1 MARSTLFARLR
12 HHAHLALRA
21 HAEGVLGEAP
31 LGSAQWRGSLPKTP
45 REGAVT
51 ELAARD
57 RMHRRDV
64 LRGAGVLAAT
74 PLLGALS
81 ACGDDGG
88 NPANARVAVLGA
100 GLAGLHAAYRLAQLG
115 VPVDV
120 YEASDRAGGRTFT
133 ARGMLDAGQ
142 IAELGGELI
151 DSGHLTMQALAEE
164 LGLTLDD
171 LQEPEG
177 VRAETFYIGGRIVP
191 EEEILTAWEPVAP
204 LLAAAFEAAETD
216 DDEYARLDAIS
227 LRDWLAENVA
237 DETLRTLLDVAYVG
251 EYGRETNEQS
261 VLNMVY
267 LIGFDDTEH
276 FKVFGVS
283 DERYH
288 IHEGSSAIAE
298 ALAAELGDRVRLRH
312 RVTAIR
318 EGAAVRVV
326 AESPSGTVEEDY
338 DHVIVTLPFTILR
351 DVAIEVPIS
360 ADKRAIVDALGYG
373 TNAKLMMQTT
383 YKPWRNPPEPVGAT
397 VAGGAGFADNGA
409 QTFWETSR
417 GQAGEEGILTHFLGG
432 TAGAA
437 ANEGTPESLAE
448 RVLPLLDEIF
458 PGTEDA
464 YNGNVL
470 RMHWPSVPTALGS
483 YACYAP
489 GQWAYYGVEGEREGR
504 LHFCG
509 EHTSLDFQGY
519 MEGAAETGLRAAMDV
534 ANALDLGRITAPLSS
549 AVASLPRSRR
559 LAAFAERA
567 RSLRAKRALAGG

>member
-12 HHAHLALRA
+12 HHARLALRA
-21 HAEGVLGEAP
+21 HAHGIP
-31 LGSAQWRGSLPKTP
+31 
-45 REGAVT
+45 VT

-74 PLLGALS
+74 PLLSALS
-81 ACGDDGG
+81 ACGDGG
-88 NPANARVAVLGA
+88 GDPANARVAVLGA
-100 GLAGLHAAYRLAQLG
+100 GVAGLHAAYRLAQLG

-142 IAELGGELI
+142 IAELGGELV

-164 LGLTLDD
+164 FGLTLDD

-177 VRAETFYIGGRIVP
+177 VRAETFYFGGRIVP
-191 EEEILTAWEPVAP
+191 EEEILAAWEPVAP
-204 LLAAAFEAAETD
+204 LLAAAFDAAEND

-237 DETLRTLLDVAYVG
+237 DETLRSLLDVAYVG
-251 EYGRETNEQS
+251 EYGRETNDQS

-276 FKVFGVS
+276 FKVFGIS

-288 IHEGSSAIAE
+288 IHEGSSAVAE

-326 AESPSGTVEEDY
+326 AEGPSGTVEEDY
-338 DHVIVTLPFTILR
+338 DHVIVTLPFTVLR

-360 ADKRAIVDALGYG
+360 ADKRAILDALGYG
-373 TNAKLMMQTT
+373 TNAKLMLQTT
-383 YKPWRNPPEPVGAT
+383 YKPWRNPPELPGAT

-417 GQAGEEGILTHFLGG
+417 GQAGDEGILTHYLGG

-448 RVLPLLDEIF
+448 RVLPLLDEVF
-458 PGTEDA
+458 PGTEA
-464 YNGNVL
+464 AFNGNVL

>member
-12 HHAHLALRA
+12 QHARLALRA
-21 HAEGVLGEAP
+21 HAEGV
-31 LGSAQWRGSLPKTP
+31 S
-45 REGAVT
+45 VT

-57 RMHRRDV
+57 RLHRRDV

-81 ACGDDGG
+81 GCGDDGG
-88 NPANARVAVLGA
+88 DPANARVAVLGA
-100 GLAGLHAAYRLAQLG
+100 GIAGLHAAYRLAQLG

-142 IAELGGELI
+142 IAELGGELV

-164 LGLTLDD
+164 FGLTLDD
-171 LQEPEG
+171 LLEPED
-177 VRAETFYIGGRIVP
+177 VRAETFYFGGRVVP
-191 EEEILTAWEPVAP
+191 EEEILAAWEPVAS
-204 LLAAAFEAAETD
+204 LLAAAFDAAEND
-216 DDEYARLDAIS
+216 DDEYARLDVIS
-227 LRDWLAENVA
+227 IRDWLAENVA
-237 DETLRTLLDVAYVG
+237 DETLRALLDVAYVG

-288 IHEGSSAIAE
+288 IHEGSSAVAE
-298 ALAAELGDRVRLRH
+298 AIAAELGDRVRLRH

-326 AESPSGTVEEDY
+326 AEGPGGTVEEDY
-338 DHVIVTLPFTILR
+338 DHVIVTLPFTVLR
-351 DVAIEVPIS
+351 DVTIEVPIS
-360 ADKRAIVDALGYG
+360 ADKRTILDTLGYG
-373 TNAKLMMQTT
+373 TNAKLMLQTT
-383 YKPWRNPPEPVGAT
+383 SKPWRTPPDLPGA
-397 VAGGAGFADNGA
+397 VISGGAGFADNGA

-417 GQAGEEGILTHFLGG
+417 GQSGEEGILTHFLGG

-448 RVLPLLDEIF
+448 RVLPLLDEVF
-458 PGTEDA
+458 PGTEAA

-534 ANALDLGRITAPLSS
+534 ANALDLGRITAPLTA
-549 AVASLPRSRR
+549 AVSSLPRSRR

-567 RSLRAKRALAGG
+567 RSLRAKRTLAGG